1 MQCPHC
7 ATEIDYCPCCGN
19 LLATNPAKQSLP
31 KYCRH
36 CGEPIR
42 GVNKKYCRRC
52 GSALSPEA
60 GMSSFLLPNKPE
72 SSRQPEYVE
81 ESSIFPHFLF
91 VSPTALPSQTIYA
104 QIVFESSL
112 HNQQLAVSLD
122 KPSYL
127 IGKLDTDKGIYPE
140 IDLSD
145 LDAFGC
151 ISRRQARLFRQGNY
165 FYIEDL
171 GSANGTTVYE
181 KGKKV
186 RLSVNAPYPL
196 HHGSRIQIGN
206 VIGIFSVARGTQ
218 SLKE

>member
-19 LLATNPAKQSLP
+19 LLATNPANQSLP
-31 KYCRH
+31 KFCRH

-52 GSALSPEA
+52 GNSLSVAPGVSA
-60 GMSSFLLPNKPE
+60 FLPPKNLE
-72 SSRQPEYVE
+72 SSPQLGFFEDRNIY
-81 ESSIFPHFLF
+81 PHYLYK
-91 VSPTALPSQTIYA
+91 SPNSFPSQTIYA
-104 QIVFESSL
+104 HITFESSL
-112 HNQQLAVSLD
+112 HNQQFTVSLD

-145 LDAFGC
+145 FDAFGC
-151 ISRRQARLFRQGNY
+151 ISRRHARLIRQGNY
-165 FYIEDL
+165 FFIEDL

-186 RLSVNAPYPL
+186 RLSVNTPFPL

-218 SLKE
+218 SLKA